1 MNRNRRQKG
10 STGKLP
16 EPVSAEVMDLKLATF
31 EKRMMQKIDAKH
43 QEMMDKLEGLSKIL
57 HSADML
63 GTPDVK
69 GKVQA
74 LMSQVAA
81 LNLAVNDVSLH
92 LDDQNGG
99 MAAMVEEGSKDDEK
113 KDLEQVLKETP

>member
-1 MNRNRRQKG
+1 MHRNRRQRG
-10 STGKLP
+10 STGKPP
-16 EPVSAEVMDLKLATF
+16 EPVSAEVMDQKLATF

-43 QEMMDKLEGLSKIL
+43 QEMMAKLDGLSSIL
-57 HSADML
+57 HSANML

-99 MAAMVEEGSKDDEK
+99 MVSKAAEGKEDE
-113 KDLEQVLKETP
+113 KDLEQVLKEAS